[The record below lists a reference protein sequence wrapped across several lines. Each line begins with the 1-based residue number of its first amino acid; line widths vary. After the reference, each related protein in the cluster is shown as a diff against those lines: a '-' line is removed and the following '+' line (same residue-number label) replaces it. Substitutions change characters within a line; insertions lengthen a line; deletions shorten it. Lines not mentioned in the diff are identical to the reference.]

1 MVHLKT
7 DCVYLWY
14 LKYFIWDFFKEFNE
28 FIYSIQS
35 ISKKEV
41 LIKFVIHT
49 DRRLLKVWDKNID
62 LTSVSDLK
70 NW

>member
-14 LKYFIWDFFKEFNE
+14 LKYVIWDFRKEFNE
-28 FIYSIQS
+28 FINSIQS

-41 LIKFVIHT
+41 LINFVIHT
-49 DRRLLKVWDKNID
+49 DRRLLKIWDKNID
-62 LTSVSDLK
+62 LTFVSDLK